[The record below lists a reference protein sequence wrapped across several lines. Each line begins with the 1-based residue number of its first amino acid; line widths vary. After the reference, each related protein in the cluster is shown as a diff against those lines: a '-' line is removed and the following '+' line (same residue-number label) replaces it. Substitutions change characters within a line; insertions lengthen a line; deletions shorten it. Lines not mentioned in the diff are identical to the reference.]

1 MEGAGSVAENL
12 VLGLD
17 AGSTHVAAALAEAP
31 EGGEPR
37 VIGVGL
43 VPSAGVYRGLI
54 SDLSAAAR
62 AMRKAAEAACA
73 MAGRP
78 QVNRAVISISGAHL
92 RSEVGAAA
100 VAVPRPAAGVTPELV
115 RRVLDAAA
123 EAVEPSA
130 GRERV
135 HVIPRSY
142 QLDGS
147 VPLRDPTG
155 LCGRTLA
162 AEVQVVTGDALH
174 VQNHLRAASQA
185 GFEVADYLVAVRA
198 AGEAVLTPEE
208 REEGVLLLDI
218 GGGTTGVAVYELGH
232 LFHLAVLPV
241 GGDHITHDL
250 ATVLRIPVETA
261 ERLKRERGWAAPRL
275 AGDGTVTLP
284 TPSGLNTYEV
294 SEKYVAEII
303 GSRVEEILQMAAAAV
318 KRSGYAGLFPAGLVL
333 TGGGSRLRGLAGYAG
348 DCLSLKSR
356 IGTPADSLAAEP
368 ELAAA
373 AGLALWG
380 VRAAPA
386 AAEGGEPSEPATDA
400 AEARPARAG
409 RLRDWLKA
417 LFH

>member
-1 MEGAGSVAENL
+1 MAENL

-17 AGSTHVAAALAEAP
+17 AGSTHVAAALAEVA
-31 EGGEPR
+31 EDGEPR

-43 VPSAGVYRGLI
+43 VPSTGVYRGLI
-54 SDLSAAAR
+54 SDLGAAAQE
-62 AMRKAAEAACA
+62 MRKAAEAACA
-73 MAGRP
+73 MADRP
-78 QVNRAVISISGAHL
+78 KVDRAVISISGTHL
-92 RSEVGAAA
+92 SSEVGAAA
-100 VAVPRPAAGVTPELV
+100 IAVPRPAAGVTPELV

-123 EAVEPSA
+123 EAVEPRA

-135 HVIPRSY
+135 HVVPRSY

-147 VPLRDPTG
+147 VPLRDPIG

-162 AEVQVVTGDALH
+162 AEVQVVTGDALQ
-174 VQNHLRAASQA
+174 VQNHLRAASEA
-185 GFEVADYLVAVRA
+185 GMEVADYLVAVRA

-208 REEGVLLLDI
+208 RDEGVLLLDM

-261 ERLKRERGWAAPRL
+261 ERLKRERGWATPSL
-275 AGDGTVTLP
+275 AADASVTVP
-284 TPSGLNTYEV
+284 SPSGLNTHEV

-303 GSRVEEILQMAAAAV
+303 ASRVEEILQMAAAAV

-333 TGGGSRLRGLAGYAG
+333 TGGGSRLRGLAAYAG
-348 DCLSLKSR
+348 DCLNLKSR

-368 ELAAA
+368 EMAAA

-380 VRAAPA
+380 ARAALEAP
-386 AAEGGEPSEPATDA
+386 ESGEPGDPPEAPAL
-400 AEARPARAG
+400 ARPARAG

>member
-1 MEGAGSVAENL
+1 MAANL

-17 AGSTHVAAALAEAP
+17 AGSTHVAAALAEVTEA
-31 EGGEPR
+31 GEAR

-62 AMRKAAEAACA
+62 AMRQAAEAACA

-78 QVNRAVISISGAHL
+78 LVDRAVISISGAHL
-92 RSEVGAAA
+92 RAEVGAAA
-100 VAVPRPAAGVTPELV
+100 IAVPRPAAGVTPEAV

-123 EAVEPSA
+123 ESVEPRP

-135 HVIPRSY
+135 HVVPRSY

-147 VPLRDPTG
+147 VPLRDPIG
-155 LCGRTLA
+155 LCGRTLS

-174 VQNHLRAASQA
+174 VQNHLRAAALA
-185 GFEVADYLVAVRA
+185 GFDVADYLVAVRA

-208 REEGVLLLDI
+208 REAGVLLLDI

-241 GGDHITHDL
+241 GGHHITQDL

-261 ERLKRERGWAAPRL
+261 EQLKRERGWAAPSL
-275 AGDGTVTLP
+275 ASDAKVTLP

-333 TGGGSRLRGLAGYAG
+333 TGGGSRLRGLAAYAG
-348 DCLSLKSR
+348 DCLNLRSR
-356 IGTPADSLAAEP
+356 IGIPSDPLAAEP
-368 ELAAA
+368 ELAVA
-373 AGLALWG
+373 AGLAQWG
-380 VRAAPA
+380 ARAAPGD
-386 AAEGGEPSEPATDA
+386 AEEGTSSDSASEAPP
-400 AEARPARAG
+400 ERPARAG

>member
-1 MEGAGSVAENL
+1 MAENL

-17 AGSTHVAAALAEAP
+17 AGSTHVAAALAEAV
-31 EGGEPR
+31 EDGEPR

-54 SDLSAAAR
+54 SDLSAAAG
-62 AMRKAAEAACA
+62 AMRKAAEMACA
-73 MAGRP
+73 MANKP
-78 QVNRAVISISGAHL
+78 QVDRAVISISGAHL
-92 RSEVGAAA
+92 RSEVGGAA

-123 EAVEPSA
+123 EAVEPRA

-135 HVIPRSY
+135 HVVPRSY

-147 VPLRDPTG
+147 VPLRDPIG
-155 LCGRTLA
+155 LCGRTLS

-174 VQNHLRAASQA
+174 VQNHLRAASEA
-185 GFEVADYLVAVRA
+185 GLEVLDYLVAVRA

-208 REEGVLLLDI
+208 REEGVLLLDV

-232 LFHLAVLPV
+232 LYHLAVLPV

-261 ERLKRERGWAAPRL
+261 ERLKRERGWASPSL
-275 AGDGTVTLP
+275 AGDETVTVP
-284 TPSGLNTYEV
+284 SPSGLNTHEV
-294 SEKYVAEII
+294 SERYVAEII

-333 TGGGSRLRGLAGYAG
+333 TGGGSRLRGLAAFAG
-348 DCLSLKSR
+348 DCFNLKSR

-368 ELAAA
+368 ELSVA
-373 AGLALWG
+373 AGLARWG
-380 VRAAPA
+380 ARAAPEA
-386 AAEGGEPSEPATDA
+386 VEGGQSSEPDPEPA
-400 AEARPARAG
+400 AVKPARAG
-409 RLRDWLKA
+409 RFRDWLKA